1 MDREIQVSGADDET
15 REDEDC
21 SEDKNIW
28 YHGIDDMQ
36 HEIIEKAR
44 RQYERKTGRHIS
56 RHGMV
61 KRIIGIFY
69 QDMDII
75 DASMGAKERAEA
87 WAKAIHRGL

>member
-1 MDREIQVSGADDET
+1 MDKVTVAGADDEA
-15 REDEDC
+15 REMEEED
-21 SEDKNIW
+21 NNFW
-28 YHGIDDMQ
+28 YHGIDEVQ

-87 WAKAIHRGL
+87 WAKALKHGL